1 MTGWTCVCHGNL
13 FCSSSPR
20 GSNCCWFLGHSYV
33 SLTACKEH
41 NRGSAQ
47 AREQLGYWNR
57 HISTKK
63 FSNPKLWRTC
73 LQAGKISSFFFFP
86 DFYAGVDSFV
96 LVSTS
101 PCEGLSGWAAVQGE
115 FWVIFLCDFSCL
127 TVWSTE
133 PDQDVN
139 TLQFRRPLSR
149 DELEAFGHR
158 SQTNR
163 GNIGKKHRQ
172 TANTEYPETSNC
184 CTSVELCQCWDSK
197 KREDNFSLKKT
208 SPFFFPGSLKFFWGW
223 TVLASAESFYSL
235 PLSTNTSLLSSF
247 TALWI

>member
-1 MTGWTCVCHGNL
+1 M
-13 FCSSSPR
+13 
-20 GSNCCWFLGHSYV
+20 
-33 SLTACKEH
+33 
-41 NRGSAQ
+41 
-47 AREQLGYWNR
+47 
-57 HISTKK
+57 
-63 FSNPKLWRTC
+63 
-73 LQAGKISSFFFFP
+73 
-86 DFYAGVDSFV
+86 DSFV

-149 DELEAFGHR
+149 DELEAFGHC

-163 GNIGKKHRQ
+163 AHREKKTQKNSQHWISRNIQLLH
-172 TANTEYPETSNC
+172 
-184 CTSVELCQCWDSK
+184 QC
-197 KREDNFSLKKT
+197 RVVPVLRLQLQEDYFSLKKT
-208 SPFFFPGSLKFFWGW
+208 SPFFFFFSGSLKFFWGW